1 MKVLN
6 QDFQEEQTALSSL
19 HAEIINKIE
28 GQKKK
33 ISQGN
38 RMMQG
43 IRDIEDHDA
52 WMIASDGV
60 EMRKKAEH
68 EIAALNQLRKA
79 PYEARFDLAI
89 EEKRRQKN
97 ILFTL
102 EGSIM
107 SVMMEGLLSTG
118 QTTARHKRECC

>member
-79 PYEARFDLAI
+79 PYEARFDL
-89 EEKRRQKN
+89 
-97 ILFTL
+97 FTL